1 MIELLGLI
9 IISFFVTS
17 FLLVPFIDLL
27 FYLKRRDKKSA
38 ILAHDVNT
46 PIHNQLLAGKDID
59 TPIGG
64 GILLIPIVV
73 VLSLLAAFVT
83 RQGPSEDIYVLVFTI
98 LTFGSIGLLDDIR
111 KIFISFSGKYSGI
124 RGRYLFLLQLLFAVL
139 VALLLYFV
147 VGLNNIF
154 VPVIGN
160 IVLGWWYIPLAVF
173 AIVSFANAYNISDGL
188 DGLSGGI
195 LLGCFL
201 ALSWFAGSDA
211 PYVPTKMDNIRK
223 ILKLLNQNLAIF
235 TGVWIGV
242 LIAYLYFNIYP
253 ARVYLGDAGAFGF
266 GATLAVIGLLTG
278 KIFGLAVIG
287 GVYVVIIFSSL
298 LQIFSK
304 KFLKRKLLPVAPIH
318 MYFKYI
324 GWEEPKIVVR
334 FWLAGA
340 VLAIFGLWLALI
352 SQ

>member
-64 GILLIPIVV
+64 GIFLIPIVG

-188 DGLSGGI
+188 DGLSTG
-195 LLGCFL
+195 LLTICLFAFL
-201 ALSWFAGSDA
+201 VLASS
-211 PYVPTKMDNIRK
+211 V
-223 ILKLLNQNLAIF
+223 LNQNLAIF